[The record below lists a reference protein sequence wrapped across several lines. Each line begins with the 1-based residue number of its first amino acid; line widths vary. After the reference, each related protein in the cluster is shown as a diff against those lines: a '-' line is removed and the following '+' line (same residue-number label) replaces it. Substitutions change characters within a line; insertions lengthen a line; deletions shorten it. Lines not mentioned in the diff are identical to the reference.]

1 MIYAMNL
8 ILRALEP
15 DDVDALFR
23 WENEESLR
31 KYGLDRAPVSRQLL
45 MDYVANYNPN
55 IYSAGQLRLIV
66 EDRDTNNLIGAIDL
80 YDVDS
85 INRRAAVGI
94 IIDEAYRGKGLGKQ
108 SMINFIKFCYTHFG
122 LHQLWAVVSVKN
134 KISTRM
140 FESVGFKTS
149 GRLRSWVRVG
159 ETYEDAFIY
168 QLILTNYGVQK
179 LATV

>member
-1 MIYAMNL
+1 MNL

-23 WENEESLR
+23 WENEDSMR
-31 KYGLDRAPVSRQLL
+31 QYGLDRAPVSRQLL
-45 MDYVANYNPN
+45 VDYVTNYNPN
-55 IYSAGQLRLIV
+55 IFSAGQLRLIV
-66 EDRDTNNLIGAIDL
+66 EEMDTKQPIGALDL
-80 YDVDS
+80 YEVDS

-94 IIDEAYRGKGLGKQ
+94 VIDEAYRGKGFGKR
-108 SMINFIKFCYTHFG
+108 SMIKLIRFCHAHFG

-134 KISTRM
+134 TVSARL

-149 GRLRSWVRVG
+149 GRLRSWVRIG
-159 ETYEDAFIY
+159 ETYEDALIY
-168 QLILTNYGVQK
+168 QLILTNDGVQK